1 MSLGDLVLSIADNKQ
16 MLGLRYAEWAT
27 RAPSLEAD
35 IAAAAMG
42 LDDLGHSRVLYGCLE
57 PLGGDP
63 RAQDRESN
71 PASIRNLAYFDQPWT
86 QWAQFVAANAVLDTA
101 FTVMIEAC
109 VNGSVEVLRHRL
121 RKMVMEERYHF
132 LHGRSWLRSGI
143 DRAPLLQAWQEAL
156 EFFGPPDGETEQL
169 QRDGKLSLGPKELH
183 ARLEEQLE
191 MRAPNVTIHWDLW
204 DPLRRRTAEG
214 SVDEHT
220 FGMLRGLE
228 EKKYAPPTA
237 AKQASV

>member
-1 MSLGDLVLSIADNKQ
+1 MSLSDLVLSIADNKQ

-57 PLGGDP
+57 ALGADP
-63 RAQDRESN
+63 RGPERESD
-71 PASIRNLAYFDQPWT
+71 PSSLRALPYFDEPWSE
-86 QWAQFVAANAVLDTA
+86 WAQFVAANAILDTA

-109 VNGSVEVLRHRL
+109 VGGSVDVLQHRL
-121 RKMVMEERYHF
+121 RKMLMEERYHF

-143 DRAPLLQAWQEAL
+143 DQAPLNRAWQEAI
-156 EFFGPPDGETEQL
+156 EWFGPPDGDTASL
-169 QRDGKLSLGPKELH
+169 HRDGVLSMGPKELH

-191 MRAPNVTIHWDLW
+191 SKAPQFSIDWKSWDQ
-204 DPLRRRTAEG
+204 LRRRGQPGAI
-214 SVDEHT
+214 DQRT
-220 FGMLRGLE
+220 FAMLRGLE
-228 EKKYAPPTA
+228 ERKYAPPSAA
-237 AKQASV
+237 AKQA